1 MRKSITIDP
10 IAKKRIPNNGEE
22 DKYYVK
28 NHHPA
33 IISRETFEKAQKI
46 RASRSKDYTK

>member
-22 DKYYVK
+22 DNSK
-28 NHHPA
+28 NVMM
-33 IISRETFEKAQKI
+33 K
-46 RASRSKDYTK
+46 